1 MSNQTLLGK
10 IALVTGG
17 TKGIGKAIAD
27 QLTEQGAI
35 VIVSARNE
43 PDKLP
48 KQEFMASDVTNADS
62 VNALAEKILSKYGKI
77 DILINNAGGLTGPGG
92 GYQIPTDEQWI
103 AEFNFNLL
111 SSIRVDRAFVPSMV
125 AQRSGVVIH
134 VTTVS
139 AYKPFYQFNLTYA
152 TVKSALNTY
161 SKGLANEL
169 GRSGIRVNLVSPGI
183 INTEMTELFIEKKAA
198 DNKVSVEQST
208 QEFIE
213 SAGGIPIGRMATT
226 KEVANVVSFLV
237 SDAASYVTGSNYYVD
252 GGLFPVV
259 Q

>member
-1 MSNQTLLGK
+1 MSNRKLTGK

-27 QLTEQGAI
+27 QVSAQGAT
-35 VIVSARNE
+35 VIVTARNE
-43 PDKLP
+43 PELP
-48 KQEFMASDVTNADS
+48 DHEFIKSNVTNAES
-62 VNALAEKILSKYGKI
+62 VDALAEKIIRKYGKI

-92 GYQIPTDEQWI
+92 GYQTPTDEQWMN
-103 AEFNFNLL
+103 EFNFNVL
-111 SSIRVDRAFVPSMV
+111 SCIRVDRAFIPSMV
-125 AQRSGVVIH
+125 AQKSGVVIH
-134 VTTVS
+134 ITTVS
-139 AYKPFYQFNLTYA
+139 AYKPFHQFNLTYA

-169 GRSGIRVNLVSPGI
+169 ASSGVRVNLVSPGI
-183 INTEMTELFIEKKAA
+183 INTEMTELFIENKAKES
-198 DNKVSVEQST
+198 NISVEQT
-208 QEFIE
+208 TKEFIE
-213 SAGGIPIGRMATT
+213 SAGGIPMGRMASTD
-226 KEVANVVSFLV
+226 EVANVVSFLV